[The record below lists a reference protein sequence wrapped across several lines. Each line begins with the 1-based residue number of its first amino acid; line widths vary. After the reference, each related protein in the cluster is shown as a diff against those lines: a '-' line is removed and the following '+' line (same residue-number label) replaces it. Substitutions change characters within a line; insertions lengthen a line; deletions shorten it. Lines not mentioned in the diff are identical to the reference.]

1 MDPNLRE
8 TRCLRYGFE
17 YSQHSSWSFIMTKS
31 SLARRTLMLAVL
43 SCGLCPISR
52 GQSSTPALSLE
63 DVVKD
68 WRSGIPQELIIT
80 KIRKNGKPFSLSGAE
95 IRALTDSGIPL
106 DVVKYLMDPG
116 LPPPTA
122 PPAGSPPAPN
132 QPAANAPVVRTR
144 DYPADAQ
151 ASRVPPEPGLYRF
164 AGDTRIKTEIKILL
178 GESQGAGLGKF
189 VLQKGKAIGY
199 LLGPTATTQISE
211 LTPVFYLRLPEGK
224 PIEEVVLLALSSTK
238 QRREI
243 EIGQSLEKQELK
255 SESRRPFEPVE
266 VGPQL
271 FRITPSKLARG
282 EYVFLLLG
290 SAEPPKGS
298 YGKVYDFSIQTPRK

>member
-1 MDPNLRE
+1 
-8 TRCLRYGFE
+8 
-17 YSQHSSWSFIMTKS
+17 MTKS
-31 SLARRTLMLAVL
+31 SFARRTLMLAVL
-43 SCGLCPISR
+43 SGGLCPMSR

-68 WRSGIPQELIIT
+68 WRSGISQELIIT

-95 IRALTDSGIPL
+95 IRALTDSGIPP
-106 DVVKYLMDPG
+106 DVVKYLLDPA
-116 LPPPTA
+116 LPPPPPPPAGA
-122 PPAGSPPAPN
+122 PPAPSMPN

-164 AGDTRIKTEIKILL
+164 AGETRTKTEIKILL
-178 GESQGAGLGKF
+178 GESQGGGLGKL

-271 FRITPSKLARG
+271 FKITPSKLVRG
-282 EYVFLLLG
+282 EYLFLLLG
-290 SAEPPKGS
+290 TAEPPKGS
-298 YGKVYDFSIQTPRK
+298 YGKVYDFSIQTPPKPK

>member
-1 MDPNLRE
+1 
-8 TRCLRYGFE
+8 
-17 YSQHSSWSFIMTKS
+17 MTKS

-43 SCGLCPISR
+43 SGGLCPISR

-68 WRSGIPQELIIT
+68 WRSGIPEELIIT

-95 IRALTDSGIPL
+95 MRALTDSGIPL
-106 DVVKYLMDPG
+106 GVVKYLLDPE
-116 LPPPTA
+116 LPPPAPT
-122 PPAGSPPAPN
+122 PPAGSPPPAPMPG
-132 QPAANAPVVRTR
+132 QPPASAPVVRTR

-178 GESQGAGLGKF
+178 GESQGAGLGK
-189 VLQKGKAIGY
+189 VMLQKGKAIGY
-199 LLGPTATTQISE
+199 LLGPTTTTQINE

-271 FRITPSKLARG
+271 FRLTPSKLAPG

-298 YGKVYDFSIQTPRK
+298 YGKVYDFSIQTPPKTPPK